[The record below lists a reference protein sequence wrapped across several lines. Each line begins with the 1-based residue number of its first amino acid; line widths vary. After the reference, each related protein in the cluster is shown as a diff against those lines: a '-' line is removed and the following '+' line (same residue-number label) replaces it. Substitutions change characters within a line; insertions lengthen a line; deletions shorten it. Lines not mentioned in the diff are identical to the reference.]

1 MAVRHIDMEQYNNEI
16 INSDKLVMIDFFAD
30 WCGPCKMLAPVV
42 EQIAEEQTE
51 IEVVKVNV
59 DEVPELA
66 QMYRVASIPT
76 LVFLKG
82 GQLVKEHV
90 GFASKAEINSMIAE
104 CVS

>member
-1 MAVRHIDMEQYNNEI
+1 MAVRHINMEQYNNEI
-16 INSDKLVMIDFFAD
+16 VNSDKLVLIDFFAD

-42 EQIAEEQTE
+42 EQVSDEHTDIL
-51 IEVVKVNV
+51 VVKVNV

-76 LVFLKG
+76 LVFLKN

-104 CVS
+104 CMA

>member
-1 MAVRHIDMEQYNNEI
+1 MAVKHINMEQYNSEI
-16 INSDKLVMIDFFAD
+16 LTSDKLVMIDFFAD

-42 EQIAEEQTE
+42 EQIAEEHTD

-76 LVFLKG
+76 LVFLKN
-82 GQLVKEHV
+82 GQLVKEHI
-90 GFASKAEINSMIAE
+90 GFASKAEIDHMLAE
-104 CVS
+104 CMA

>member
-1 MAVRHIDMEQYNNEI
+1 MAVRHINMEQYNNEI
-16 INSDKLVMIDFFAD
+16 LKSDKLVMIDFFAD

-42 EQIAEEQTE
+42 EQIAEEQTD

-66 QMYRVASIPT
+66 VLYKVASIPT
-76 LVFLKG
+76 LIFIKN
-82 GQLVKEHV
+82 GQTVKEHI

-104 CVS
+104 CMA